1 MSESTTSI
9 FELPSSDPG
18 IHLGIQEKP
27 GSTNP
32 TNPSN
37 PTGIPLPN
45 SLTLDQTTINQIV
58 SGLQQASTTGATM
71 LPSRDIPQS
80 VEHLSK
86 DPAVQAN
93 YIPRQRKEEIEDYIE
108 DEEGDEEEVDE
119 MIRKNN
125 KKVRRSELVDRI
137 YDIIQ
142 TPLLLAV
149 LYFLFQLPVIRK
161 WFFRFVPAL
170 FLKDG
175 NPNLYGLLVM
185 SASFGFSYSFLE
197 KALNQVNRL

>member
-9 FELPSSDPG
+9 FELPASDPG

-27 GSTNP
+27 GP
-32 TNPSN
+32 PPSQSV
-37 PTGIPLPN
+37 PSLPN

-58 SGLQQASTTGATM
+58 TGLQQASTTGATM

-93 YIPRQRKEEIEDYIE
+93 YIPRERKEERDHYIG
-108 DEEGDEEEVDE
+108 DEEDDEEEVDE
-119 MIRKNN
+119 MVRKNS

-137 YDIIQ
+137 YDLVQ

-161 WFFRFVPAL
+161 WFFRFIPAL

>member
-9 FELPSSDPG
+9 FELPTADPG
-18 IHLGIQEKP
+18 IHLGIQEKSGP
-27 GSTNP
+27 GPGP
-32 TNPSN
+32 TTPSQSV
-37 PTGIPLPN
+37 PSLPN

-93 YIPRQRKEEIEDYIE
+93 YIPRGRKEEIEDYIE
-108 DEEGDEEEVDE
+108 DDEEEEVDE

-185 SASFGFSYSFLE
+185 SESFGFSYSFLD
-197 KALNQVNRL
+197 KALNQIDRF